1 MSASDHSKLIM
12 HKMYLAYYGRPAD
25 PQGLEYWA
33 QRLDDAEGDL
43 TEAMDAFS
51 QSDENDLVNGGLG
64 SQVLINNIYLKL
76 FDRDADDGGLAFYEE
91 QLESGN
97 LSLVSI
103 ALDVLNGAQNS
114 DHVMMQLKLEYA
126 EAFTL
131 QLKVQIK
138 KIGTGQLVQL
148 KLKLKN
154 LGDDDAL
161 QDALDELEGE
171 IEAYDD
177 DDSTGDAVEMSNSF
191 DIDSDSPRK
200 FILTDDVEDIANVLS
215 TDVKAQLHNV
225 ESDMDSI
232 ILPFALIED
241 VNEDGSAE
249 LTYNDESVYDALIQ
263 GADISTAGYEESEI
277 KEWLNFLLAD
287 DKNKVEIE
295 WEKADSENNS
305 EDDDDATTDDSDS
318 DSDSTAA
325 NGSTDDGTTSESYNI
340 ELKLMYK
347 GGFVKLH
354 DLVLDAE
361 IMADL
366 GFNDTEEG
374 EVTMHRDNQDESLFH
389 IDTETEYE
397 DSSVI
402 QLIGFYAAE
411 GLIDIAA
418 S

>member
-33 QRLDDAEGDL
+33 QRVDDAEGDL

-232 ILPFALIED
+232 ILPFALIEG
-241 VNEDGSAE
+241 VNEDDSAE
-249 LTYNDESVYDALIQ
+249 LTYNDESVYDALLE

-305 EDDDDATTDDSDS
+305 EDDDDATTDDATTDDDTTDDS
-318 DSDSTAA
+318 DSDST
-325 NGSTDDGTTSESYNI
+325 TVEFYNI